1 MNTQEKILHAAKT
14 SFAKKGFKGTSV
26 RDICLE
32 ANVASSAI
40 HYHFK
45 NKEGLLQY
53 LFESFGEKQ
62 LEATWKILDNPKTFD
77 EVKIRL
83 EMFLDSVLS
92 SFLEDPAL
100 FRLVQ
105 KEIEDLNPNIEETF
119 KNTFLK
125 IVERMIDFLEKSKK
139 KGIIDKKINSQ
150 IAVKYLLNHIC
161 GQVRSD
167 DLNKRFFNLSLK
179 DPTYRKF
186 WIEQSLY
193 IFLKGIKNEVKN
205 EPRRTLN

>member
-1 MNTQEKILHAAKT
+1 MNTQERILNTAKK
-14 SFAKKGFKGTSV
+14 SFAQKGFKGTSV
-26 RDICLE
+26 RDICLK

-45 NKEGLLQY
+45 NKEGLLQH

-62 LEATWKILDNPKTFD
+62 LESAWKILDNPKTFD
-77 EVKIRL
+77 ELKLRL
-83 EMFLDSVLS
+83 EMFLESVLS
-92 SFLEDPAL
+92 SFLNEPDL

-125 IVERMIDFLEKSKK
+125 IVERMVEFLEKAKKNGLISKK
-139 KGIIDKKINSQ
+139 VNSQ
-150 IAVKYLLNHIC
+150 IAVKFLLNHIC

-167 DLNKRFFNLSLK
+167 ELNKRFFKLSLK
-179 DPTYRKF
+179 EPEYKKF

-193 IFLKGIKNEVKN
+193 IFLNGIKHEVENES
-205 EPRRTLN
+205 RRIIN

>member
-1 MNTQEKILHAAKT
+1 MNTQEKILKAAKT
-14 SFAKKGFKGTSV
+14 SFALKGFKGTSV
-26 RDICLE
+26 RDICL
-32 ANVASSAI
+32 AADVASSAI

-45 NKEGLLQY
+45 NKEGLLQH

-62 LEATWKILDNPKTFD
+62 LEAAWKILDNPKTFD

-167 DLNKRFFNLSLK
+167 DLSQRFYNLTLK
-179 DPTYRKF
+179 DPTYKKY

>member
-1 MNTQEKILHAAKT
+1 MNTQEKILNAAKV
-14 SFAKKGFKGTSV
+14 SFARKGFKGTSI

-62 LEATWKILDNPKTFD
+62 LETAWKILDNPKNF
-77 EVKIRL
+77 EELKIRI

-92 SFLEDPAL
+92 SFLNDPDL

-105 KEIEDLNPNIEETF
+105 KETEDLNPNIEETF
-119 KNTFLK
+119 KNTLLR
-125 IVERMIDFLEKSKK
+125 IVERMVEFLENAKK
-139 KGIIDKKINSQ
+139 NGLISKKINSQ
-150 IAVKYLLNHIC
+150 IAVKFLLNHIC

-167 DLNKRFFNLSLK
+167 DLNKRFFKLSLK
-179 DPTYRKF
+179 EPIYRKF
-186 WIEQSLY
+186 WIEQSLS
-193 IFLKGIKNEVKN
+193 IFINGIKNEVIN
-205 EPRRTLN
+205 ESRRTIN